1 MTNIDP
7 NRQKLIDLRK
17 LLIEHFDLEE
27 LRLLCFDLGLDYE
40 ELAGRTKSTKMQD
53 LITYLQRRGELQ
65 RLIDEASG
73 QRPHAAWPDL
83 SPTTEETDVA
93 TDTGADFYT
102 DAKSGPEMI
111 RIPAG
116 EFIFG
121 ADNRL
126 DYLPEFWI
134 SKTPVTNAQYFRF
147 VRVTGYDPPT
157 HWRGKSPKE
166 KLANHPVTWVSWYDA
181 KAYAGWAGMHLP
193 TGREWEKAAR
203 GEDGRRY
210 PWGNKW
216 RAGHCNT
223 SEAGVGNTTPVGQY
237 SPQGD
242 SPYGCVDMAGNV
254 IEWTESWFGEKENRR
269 VLRGGSW
276 LDNQRGARA
285 ASLFDYF
292 SPGSRSSFFGFRV
305 LVRRP
310 ASK

>member
-40 ELAGRTKSTKMQD
+40 VLAGRTKSTKMQE
-53 LITYLQRRGELQ
+53 LITYLHRRGELQ
-65 RLIDEASG
+65 RLVDEASG

-93 TDTGADFYT
+93 TDTGADIYT

-116 EFIFG
+116 EFIYG
-121 ADNRL
+121 EDSRL

-147 VRVTGYDPPT
+147 VRVTGHGSPQ
-157 HWRGKSPKE
+157 HWKGKSPKAE
-166 KLANHPVTWVSWYDA
+166 LANHPVRFVSWHDA
-181 KAYAGWAGMHLP
+181 KAYTGWAGMNLP
-193 TGREWEKAAR
+193 TEDEWEKAAR
-203 GEDGRRY
+203 GTEGRIF
-210 PWGNKW
+210 PWGNEW
-216 RAGHCNT
+216 RDGYCNT
-223 SEAGVGNTTPVGQY
+223 IEAGIGSTTSVSQY

-254 IEWTESWFGEKENRR
+254 WEWTESWYDEKEKQR
-269 VLRGGSW
+269 VVRGGAW
-276 LDNQRGARA
+276 LDGQDLARA
-285 ASLFDYF
+285 DVRAHGHPTAREEYL
-292 SPGSRSSFFGFRV
+292 GFRV
-305 LVRRP
+305 VARRP
-310 ASK
+310 PTR